1 MVSHLLGRCW
11 CANTWVEL
19 DSVAGAQS
27 DLEFSYK
34 GVLDSLRELYFKI
47 VFILI
52 LQETFIQVILH
63 EYHKIE

>member
-1 MVSHLLGRCW
+1 M
-11 CANTWVEL
+11 EL

-34 GVLDSLRELYFKI
+34 GVLDCLTELYFKI

-52 LQETFIQVILH
+52 FQETFIQVILH
-63 EYHKIE
+63 ECHKIE